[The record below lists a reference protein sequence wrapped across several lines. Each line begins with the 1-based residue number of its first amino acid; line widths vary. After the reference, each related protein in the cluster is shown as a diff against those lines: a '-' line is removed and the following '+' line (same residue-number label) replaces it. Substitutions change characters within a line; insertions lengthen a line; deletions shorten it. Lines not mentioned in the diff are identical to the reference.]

1 MDALPFRC
9 RAVEKALEKFVF
21 ILFDS
26 DVWVSSEVMVPNVIA
41 LPWCD
46 KKRAPTITTAAEDHA
61 VGTQNHFNL
70 NGIEATISFISV

>member
-1 MDALPFRC
+1 MDASPFRC

-46 KKRAPTITTAAEDHA
+46 KIKRTNNTTAAEDHA
-61 VGTQNHFNL
+61 VGTQNHINL
-70 NGIEATISFISV
+70 NGNEATISIIPV